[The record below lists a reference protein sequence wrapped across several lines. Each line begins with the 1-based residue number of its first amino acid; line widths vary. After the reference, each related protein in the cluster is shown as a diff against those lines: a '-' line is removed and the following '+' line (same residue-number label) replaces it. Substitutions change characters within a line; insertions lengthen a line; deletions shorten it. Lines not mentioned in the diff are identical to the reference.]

1 MVMPPARKPALLTPE
16 EYLAIEEKALEKSEF
31 HQGEMYAM
39 AGASLAHNRLTIR
52 LGGILDRSLSGSACW
67 VCGSDL
73 RIHIPASGLFTYPD
87 LVVVCGP
94 PELAP
99 FRTGETITN
108 PSLIVEIL
116 SPSTEAYD
124 RAQKF
129 ENHRTIDSLREYVL
143 LSQSARKVEHYSRQ
157 PSGQWLLTDLGENG
171 MLQIPGLD
179 ISIPVASIYE
189 DIPLAP
195 EPRFRLAKK
204 KR

>member
-1 MVMPPARKPALLTPE
+1 MPPSRKPALLTPE

-39 AGASLAHNRLTIR
+39 AGASTTHGRLLIQVAVKID
-52 LGGILDRSLSGSACW
+52 GAIDKKKCFVSGPDQR
-67 VCGSDL
+67 VY
-73 RIHIPASGLFTYPD
+73 IPATGLFTYPD
-87 LVVVCGP
+87 LVVVCGS

-129 ENHRTIDSLREYVL
+129 ENYRTIESLREYVL

-171 MLQIPGLD
+171 TLQIPGLN
-179 ISIPVASIYE
+179 ISVPVASIYE
-189 DIPLAP
+189 DVPLSP